1 MKANK
6 LCGVYER
13 LCWEILSGQVDKAR
27 KVIEG
32 MVKTFMHLLPF
43 IGMGVEGKI
52 DYPLLHLFCEYSRIF
67 CSAAPLFDLFL
78 RCTDMLSKFPSRV
91 MN

>member
-1 MKANK
+1 M
-6 LCGVYER
+6 YER

-43 IGMGVEGKI
+43 TGMGVEGKM
-52 DYPLLHLFCEYSRIF
+52 DYPLLRLFCEYARIF
-67 CSAAPLFDLFL
+67 RSAAPPFALFL
-78 RCTDMLSKFPSRV
+78 TEFYLALLKYVRLEE
-91 MN
+91 